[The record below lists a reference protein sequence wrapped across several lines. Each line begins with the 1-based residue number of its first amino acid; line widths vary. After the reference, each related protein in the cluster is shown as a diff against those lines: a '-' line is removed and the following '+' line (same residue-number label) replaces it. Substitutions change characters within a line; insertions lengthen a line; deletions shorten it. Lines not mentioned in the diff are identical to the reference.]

1 MAFVCEMALAMH
13 LLRSLIQ
20 NTRTTRDLKNYFGYR
35 NYGGFLR

>member
-20 NTRTTRDLKNYFGYR
+20 KTRTTVTGITEAS
-35 NYGGFLR
+35 